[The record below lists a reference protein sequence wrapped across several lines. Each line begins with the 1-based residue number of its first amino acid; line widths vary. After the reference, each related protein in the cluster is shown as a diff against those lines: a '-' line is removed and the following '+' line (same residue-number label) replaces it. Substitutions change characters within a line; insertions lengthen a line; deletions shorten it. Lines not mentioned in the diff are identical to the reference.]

1 MSPTIFLFLLPLNFI
16 LISAIPTSKFY
27 VPRLSPTAPKTLEHY
42 SSTNKR
48 SLMSES
54 SSISEDMETYFY
66 NQTLDH
72 FNFKPESFQTFQQ
85 RYLMSSKNWGGG
97 SSSSP
102 IFVYL
107 GAEAP
112 LEYDLPYV
120 GFLSDNAPRFNALQL
135 YIEHRYYGESIP
147 VGMEGEALRNSSNK
161 GYLNSA
167 QAIADYAEIIIFI
180 KQKLNAQ
187 NSPVIVIGGSYGGML
202 ASWFRLKY
210 PHIALGAL
218 ASSAPILNFYDI
230 TPSDIY
236 YSIVTKDFRDESETC
251 YATIKK
257 SWAEIDE
264 VASKPNGLQIL
275 NNKFK
280 TCQPLMDSSELKFY
294 LDSIFCNAAQYN
306 EPPRYPVKVV
316 CKGIDDTNGDSD
328 ILSRIFSGIVSL
340 QGNRSCYLNP
350 STVTSET
357 SLAWDWQTC
366 SEMVGPIER
375 ANDTMFP
382 PSPLDL
388 NGFLQE
394 CKDYYGISAR
404 LHWVPTYYGG
414 HDIKLILQDFG
425 SNIIFSNGLRDP
437 YSRSGILESISDTII
452 AVSTTNGSHC
462 LDIQK
467 ANATTDPDWLVTQRK
482 TEINIIDE
490 WINKY
495 YNDLLQI
502 KKSSRKMIH

>member
-1 MSPTIFLFLLPLNFI
+1 
-16 LISAIPTSKFY
+16 
-27 VPRLSPTAPKTLEHY
+27 
-42 SSTNKR
+42 
-48 SLMSES
+48 MSES
-54 SSISEDMETYFY
+54 NSEDLKTYFY

-72 FNFKPESFQTFQQ
+72 FNFNPESFQTFQQ
-85 RYLMSSKNWGGG
+85 RYLISSKYWGGG
-97 SSSSP
+97 KSSSP

-107 GAEAP
+107 GAEAS
-112 LEYDLPYV
+112 LDFDLPYV
-120 GFLSDNAPRFNALQL
+120 GFLSDNAARFNALL
-135 YIEHRYYGESIP
+135 VYTEHRYYGESIP
-147 VGMEGEALRNSSNK
+147 MGTEGMALRNASNR

-180 KQKLNAQ
+180 KQKFHAL

-218 ASSAPILNFYDI
+218 ASSAPILDFYDI

-236 YSIVTKDFRDESETC
+236 YSIVTKDFREVSETC
-251 YATIKK
+251 YQTIKK

-275 NNKFK
+275 SNKFK
-280 TCQPLMDSSELKFY
+280 TCKPLRDSGELKFY
-294 LDSIFCNAAQYN
+294 LDSMFCNGAQYN
-306 EPPRYPVKVV
+306 EPPRYPVNII
-316 CKGIDDTNGDSD
+316 CKGIDDGINGNSDSD
-328 ILSRIFSGIVSL
+328 ILSKIFSSVISL
-340 QGNRSCYLNP
+340 RGNKSCYINP
-350 STVTSET
+350 PIDDAEI

-375 ANDTMFP
+375 GNDTMFP

-388 NGFLQE
+388 KGFLQE

-404 LHWVPTYYGG
+404 PHWIPTYYGG
-414 HDIKLILQDFG
+414 HDIKLILHNFG

-437 YSRSGILESISDTII
+437 YSRSGILENISNTIV
-452 AVSTTNGSHC
+452 AVSTINGSHC

-467 ANATTDPDWLVTQRK
+467 ANATTDPDWLVAQRN
-482 TEINIIDE
+482 TEINIIDG

-495 YNDLLQI
+495 YHDLLQI
-502 KKSSRKMIH
+502 KKTSRKMI